1 MNAIKFVSSPLSA
14 VFCATCMQWGG
25 ARVTKDG
32 QSVTGA
38 SFNGSCKSA
47 IPVFEQ
53 DNLQDMQKN
62 ATFSDCKYWEP
73 ISFK

>member
-1 MNAIKFVSSPLSA
+1 MNSIKFVSSPLSA

-32 QSVTGA
+32 HAVTGE
-38 SFNGSCKSA
+38 SFNGSCNSA

-53 DNLQDMQKN
+53 DNLQDMQRN
-62 ATFSDCKYWEP
+62 AIFSDCQYWEP
-73 ISFK
+73 ISFE